1 MRGGRSVV
9 IGFRF
14 VSTWRPS
21 DCWTYSAVRKGSKSF
36 GVPSRVKLL
45 PGSFLPAAAA
55 ASSSAET
62 VVLSWKSYKFSCWK
76 RKGKNLHVRVHV
88 LHCTLAMD
96 C

>member
-1 MRGGRSVV
+1 M
-9 IGFRF
+9 
-14 VSTWRPS
+14 
-21 DCWTYSAVRKGSKSF
+21 
-36 GVPSRVKLL
+36 PSRVKLL

-88 LHCTLAMD
+88 LHCTLVMD